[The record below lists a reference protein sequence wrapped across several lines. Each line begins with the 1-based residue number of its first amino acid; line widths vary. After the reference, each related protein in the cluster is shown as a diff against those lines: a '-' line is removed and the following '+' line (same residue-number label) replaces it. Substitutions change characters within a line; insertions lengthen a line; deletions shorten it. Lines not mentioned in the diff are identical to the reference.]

1 MVEETQETRARRQA
15 WVEVDKHRRRAIGA
29 GALAAAFLVGALGY
43 AAYLA
48 ANWELGV
55 YDCAEL
61 RSPPPEL
68 RLELHG
74 CVADLGRAVTEVENG
89 RVEAVYLPLRSPS
102 APGPAHVIIR
112 TGQFA
117 VVEWVTEGE
126 RSAEAVEWLGPRTF
140 EVVGALPLITPGVSS
155 WELSRDLDGEA
166 EDVVVVHERRAH
178 AYLSPTTLVLV
189 LIGFAAIAAFFVERR
204 SWRRHLKI
212 ARA

>member
-74 CVADLGRAVTEVENG
+74 CVADLGRAAVVRDG
-89 RVEAVYLPLRSPS
+89 KGGEAVYLPLRSPTGS
-102 APGPAHVIIR
+102 GPAHVVVR
-112 TGQFA
+112 ASFA
-117 VVEWVTEGE
+117 VLTERVVQGPGAGTVPWV
-126 RSAEAVEWLGPRTF
+126 GPRTF
-140 EVVGALPLITPGVSS
+140 EGVRSSPLMSLRVAPRQ
-155 WELSRDLDGEA
+155 LSRAFDGEA
-166 EDVVVVHERRAH
+166 EDFVILHERGGLAE
-178 AYLSPTTLVLV
+178 YSLPPVGLF
-189 LIGFAAIAAFFVERR
+189 LIGIAAIAAFFVERR